1 MKYTVLVKPGSKVEG
16 VFDIAGEPLG
26 AAARAEAGSEL
37 ASRTGVEPNAGLV
50 VRTHAR
56 AHDGEANKAV
66 VKLLAK
72 HFGVAKSCVRIIS
85 GATSKHKTIEITE

>member
-1 MKYTVLVKPGSKVEG
+1 MKYAVLVKPGSKVEG
-16 VFDIAGEPLG
+16 VFDAEGEPLG
-26 AAARAEAGSEL
+26 ASARVETGGEL
-37 ASRTGVEPNAGLV
+37 I

-85 GATSKHKTIEITE
+85 GAGSKHKVIEITK